1 MPSLPRFLI
10 RTGKALPSEG
20 RAPGDAVNGENP
32 VLAAGSIISLDA
44 QESHHLRHVLRLTE
58 GQAVEVF
65 DLDTRQSFRSEV
77 LPFSGELVQIK
88 NHEVLA
94 VTASAARITLFVALV
109 KPEKCD
115 LIVEKC
121 TEIGVF
127 AVHFFAAERS
137 QYRLA
142 GDKAVAKRE
151 RWTRLAEAALKQSH
165 SSVVPELTL
174 SSSLSEC
181 VRHSEHTASSSEVR
195 LMLTAPDNQAISAIQ
210 PSTFTAFFDQN
221 QRKISGLQNLQEI
234 ADSYIIVGPEGG
246 LTELEVSFANHWG
259 YIPWSLGPNVLRT
272 ETAAI
277 VGCGSLRAFLL

>member
-1 MPSLPRFLI
+1 M
-10 RTGKALPSEG
+10 
-20 RAPGDAVNGENP
+20 NGENR
-32 VLAAGSIISLDA
+32 VLATDSIITLDA

-58 GQAVEVF
+58 GQAVEIF
-65 DLDTRQSFRSEV
+65 DLDTRLSFRSEV
-77 LPFSGELVQIK
+77 LPFSGDLVQIK

-94 VTASAARITLFVALV
+94 VSASAARINLFVALV

-115 LIVEKC
+115 LVVEKC
-121 TEIGVF
+121 TEIGVS

-142 GDKAVAKRE
+142 GAKAAAKLE
-151 RWTRLAEAALKQSH
+151 RWARLAEAALKQSH
-165 SSVVPELTL
+165 SSVVPELNL
-174 SSSLSEC
+174 ASSLSEC
-181 VRHSEHTASSSEVR
+181 VQHLERTASSSELR
-195 LMLTAPDNQAISAIQ
+195 LMLTAPETRASSAAQ
-210 PSTFTAFFDQN
+210 PSTFTTFFDPN
-221 QRKISGLQNLQEI
+221 QRTISGLQNLQEI

-277 VGCGSLRAFLL
+277 VGCGSLRAFLF